1 MYCCVA
7 CIFKEAT
14 LKGLSEIGIHCS
26 DPFASNVGPQ
36 KRCSRI
42 IHETIVTSHLDDY
55 PALGDQPGRLA
66 FNWRVS
72 RMQAFL

>member
-1 MYCCVA
+1 MLPVYL
-7 CIFKEAT
+7 KAT
-14 LKGLSEIGIHCS
+14 LKGLSRNRGFIVLTLLLLMWVHRR
-26 DPFASNVGPQ
+26 DVL
-36 KRCSRI
+36 RI